1 MNEECF
7 EIIARNERAAND
19 DARAHDL
26 HRAPLAPEGEQPL
39 TPEGEQPHGR
49 GVFLRDV

>member
-19 DARAHDL
+19 DALPAITNAH
-26 HRAPLAPEGEQPL
+26 P
-39 TPEGEQPHGR
+39 
-49 GVFLRDV
+49 